1 MASLLLQL
9 HRMFDDWPDEILRGL
24 LIATAIIVVII
35 ALVPE
40 QKALRMVT
48 LAYVLLP

>member
-1 MASLLLQL
+1 MASLVLQL
-9 HRMFDDWPDEILRGL
+9 HKLFEDWPDATLRGAL
-24 LIATAIIVVII
+24 LLAAAMIVVI

-48 LAYVLLP
+48 LAYVVFP